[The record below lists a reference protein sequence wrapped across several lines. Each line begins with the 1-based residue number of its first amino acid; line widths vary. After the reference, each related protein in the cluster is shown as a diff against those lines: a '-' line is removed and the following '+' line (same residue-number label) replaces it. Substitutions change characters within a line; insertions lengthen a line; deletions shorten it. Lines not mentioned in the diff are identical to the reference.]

1 MKLNKRLFSIALWLM
16 FAAAGSVLCVLSG
29 LYLYLSPELP
39 AIDSL
44 RDVKLQTPLRIYTA
58 DGDLIA
64 EFGERRRSPVKFDEI
79 PQQYIDALLAAED
92 NEFFEHSGVSLKG
105 ILRAATQLILTGER
119 GQGGSTITMQIPR
132 NYEFL
137 SRRKTFARKFN
148 EILLAFRIEKELTK
162 EEILELY
169 VNVIFLGNRAYG
181 IKAASQVYYGKSL
194 HQLSLAQIAMIA
206 GLPKGP
212 SIMNPIV
219 NPPRALARRNWILGR
234 MLELNKIT
242 DEQYNQAVLEPVSA
256 EYHRSINDV
265 DAPYVAEMARAK
277 AIGLFGLKAYT
288 EGYSLYTTVNGEFQN
303 SAKQAVVDGLL
314 TYDSRHGYRGPELQ
328 LELSSSTVL
337 QVRPETEAPESD
349 APGADSEDSLPTP
362 LFSQVPEETL
372 LQWHKSLA
380 DIPAYGDLLPAAVVT
395 LDEQSFTAT
404 LADGSLRKVEWEQGI
419 SAARRYINENTRG
432 PSPTTA
438 SDVVALGDVVRLK
451 QTPDNNWQLSQVPE
465 AQATLVALNPENGAI
480 LSLVGG
486 FDFSQ
491 SHFNRA
497 TQAKRQPGSNFK
509 PFVYTAALENGMT
522 PATII
527 NDAPIVF
534 DDAKLESTWRPEN
547 DGGRFDGP
555 TRLRKALYRSRN
567 LVSIRILQ
575 EIGIGNAISGMNR
588 FGFNE
593 KDLPRDLTLALGS
606 LSLTPLEVVTG
617 YAVFANG
624 GYQVEPYL
632 TQRIVDTDGRVV
644 FEAQPRT
651 VCRDCDAEI
660 ENENLQSPLRVE
672 SNSPSSAQA
681 EEPEPLPTA
690 SLNGPYIETFEL
702 TGDPFA
708 LSFHIKS
715 LLGTLEP
722 ADYPRAPK
730 VLDDRIAY
738 IMDSILKDVIQRGTG
753 VRAKV
758 LGRTDLG
765 GKTGT
770 TNGPIDA
777 WFSGYSASVAA
788 TTWVGF
794 DANTELGKREYGG
807 SAALP
812 IWIDFMRTA
821 LANTPEYKR
830 PQPAGL
836 VTVRIDPETGDR
848 ARSDDPDAIFEIFR
862 SENVPELKDA
872 PTQQASPYGAEEILT
887 EELF

>member
-1 MKLNKRLFSIALWLM
+1 MKLNKRLFHIALWLI
-16 FAAAGSVLCVLSG
+16 FAGTGTALCVLSG

-79 PQQYIDALLAAED
+79 PQQYIEALLAAED

-242 DEQYNQAVLEPVSA
+242 DEQYNQAVLEPVTA
-256 EYHRSINDV
+256 EYHRSITDV

-277 AIGLFGLKAYT
+277 AISLFGLKAYT

-328 LELSSSTVL
+328 LALTPDATLEA
-337 QVRPETEAPESD
+337 RPETEAPEND
-349 APGADSEDSLPTP
+349 GQNADSNENSHPS
-362 LFSQVPEETL
+362 LFSQVPDEALT
-372 LQWHKSLA
+372 QWQKSLA

-419 SAARRYINENTRG
+419 STARRYIDENTRG
-432 PSPTTA
+432 PIPSEA

-451 QTPDNNWQLSQVPE
+451 QQPGNNWVLSQVPE

-509 PFVYTAALENGMT
+509 PFIYTAALENGMT

-575 EIGIGNAISGMNR
+575 EMGIGNAISGMYR

-593 KDLPRDLTLALGS
+593 SDLPRDLTLALGS

-624 GYQVEPYL
+624 GYQVAPYL
-632 TQRIVDTDGRVV
+632 TQRIVDADGKVV
-644 FEAQPRT
+644 FEAQPAT
-651 VCRDCDAEI
+651 VCRDCGIDEDTLI
-660 ENENLQSPLRVE
+660 SPLNVE
-672 SNSPSSAQA
+672 STPPPAEPGRQSSD
-681 EEPEPLPTA
+681 L
-690 SLNGPYIETFEL
+690 LNGPYIETFEL
-702 TGDPFA
+702 AGDPFS
-708 LSFHIKS
+708 LSFNIKS

-753 VRAKV
+753 VRAKT

-821 LANTPEYKR
+821 LAGTSEYKR
-830 PQPAGL
+830 PQPSGL

-872 PTQQASPYGAEEILT
+872 PTQHTSPYDAEEILT